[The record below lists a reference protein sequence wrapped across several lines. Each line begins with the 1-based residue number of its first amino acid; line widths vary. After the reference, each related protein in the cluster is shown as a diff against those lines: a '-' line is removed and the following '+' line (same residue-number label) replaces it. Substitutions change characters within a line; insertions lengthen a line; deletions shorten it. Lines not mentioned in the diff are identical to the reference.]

1 MNRLFIG
8 MDVHKEKIVVIG
20 LPVIGLPKEG
30 SHPEIE
36 TPIAA

>member
-20 LPVIGLPKEG
+20 LPKEG

-36 TPIAA
+36 TPVAA